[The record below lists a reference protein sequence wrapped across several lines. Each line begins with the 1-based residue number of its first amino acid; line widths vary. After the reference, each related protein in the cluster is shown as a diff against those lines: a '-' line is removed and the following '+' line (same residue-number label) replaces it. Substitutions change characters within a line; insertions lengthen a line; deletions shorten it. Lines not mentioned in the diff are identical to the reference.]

1 MTDYEK
7 PINSLTDAINRASG
21 FLEKIFTNSAST
33 RSEDEQFSLA
43 SIARNIDKQH
53 SENLENILNNSPI
66 GELLKDDTVSDILIN
81 GPFEIYVDQHG
92 SLLKT
97 DFKFKDHNELL
108 ELADSIAK
116 SLNRRI
122 DPRRPLMDARLPDG
136 SRVNIIAPP
145 MAVDGLSISIRKFAA
160 QNITLDKLE
169 EFGSITAM
177 MKEFLK
183 ACANC
188 KVNIIISGGTG
199 SGKTT
204 LLNAMS
210 QYIPATER
218 IVSIEDSIELR
229 LQQPHV
235 VRLETK
241 TPEMMGDRTRE
252 VNIRDLLVNSLR
264 MRPDRIIIGEVR
276 GNEAYDMIQS
286 MNTGHDGSFATIHA
300 NNPREAIARV
310 EGMVSQVASNTP
322 LIVIRKQV
330 ISAVNFIIQVN
341 RQENG
346 KRQVTFISEITGLE
360 GDTPTIHDIFFLKNK
375 GNDEKG
381 QIIYKQEW
389 SGAPP
394 KHAKLAA
401 YVRNLNIL
409 KQDLEKPPIPNAI
422 PNKKNW

>member
-1 MTDYEK
+1 MTDYHQS
-7 PINSLTDAINRASG
+7 INSLVEAINKASG
-21 FLEKIFTNSAST
+21 FLEKIATSKEAST
-33 RSEDEQFSLA
+33 NPEDQFSLA
-43 SIARNIDKQH
+43 AIGKSLDKNN
-53 SENLENILNNSPI
+53 SENLENILAASPI
-66 GELLKDDTVSDILIN
+66 SELLKDDTVSDILIN
-81 GPFEIYVDQHG
+81 GPFEIYVDQRG
-92 SLLKT
+92 ELLKT

-145 MAVDGLSISIRKFAA
+145 MAVDGLSISIRKFSA
-160 QNITLDKLE
+160 QDITLDRLE
-169 EFGSITAM
+169 EFGSITPM

-183 ACANC
+183 ACAVC
-188 KVNIIISGGTG
+188 KVNVIISGGTG

-241 TPEMMGDRTRE
+241 SPEVMGDRTRE

-286 MNTGHDGSFATIHA
+286 MNTGHDGSYATIHA

-310 EGMVSQVASNTP
+310 EGMVSQVTSNTP

-330 ISAVNFIIQVN
+330 VSAVNFIIQVN

-360 GDTPTIHDIFFLKNK
+360 GDTPIIHDIFFLKNK

-394 KHAKLAA
+394 KHAKLSA

-409 KQDLEKPPIPNAI
+409 KN
-422 PNKKNW
+422 N